1 MYITNP
7 CRSCQNIAFI
17 LTNSEKR
24 DRIFIMDYFIESKGK
39 EMKLKEKSK
48 YYVFPHI
55 TMSLW
60 WIFFSFIV
68 FITGVVL
75 LDRQSGSI
83 PRAVILAFTV
93 GYPIIYI
100 VLILIFHVFY
110 WNAVVR
116 FDAEGMHQRR
126 GKRII
131 SWKWEEIIEV
141 NCRTDRPWPLRTS
154 AGAIYAPK
162 FVFISS
168 KHNKK
173 LSIVMEKYAREVFF
187 KMCKN
192 EAIKEKSC
200 ALLNKCNFSFL

>member
-1 MYITNP
+1 
-7 CRSCQNIAFI
+7 
-17 LTNSEKR
+17 
-24 DRIFIMDYFIESKGK
+24 MDYFSESKGE

-68 FITGVVL
+68 FITGLVL

-83 PRAVILAFTV
+83 PRTVILAFTV
-93 GYPIIYI
+93 GYPIVYI